1 MKEQRPFNGAGHRL
15 PPVTAVSNGSEPPV
29 VNSNENVGA
38 NEMTARR
45 KTPER
50 GQEEMLGVILK
61 MQRDLY
67 EHGKTRAMESGT
79 LVSNDEHLRALEN
92 HANAIAREAHR
103 EAYNP
108 SLHQH
113 DQLLDGE
120 YQKNLHDRGE
130 EEHALKYATATLRDR
145 EEEAAQAHPGDPPKP
160 LGWALPAAAV
170 IAMMITTAPTLH
182 DFVFVMTDEFFSWLL
197 SLFCGLFLGLL
208 VALMILGDSEHS
220 GQRSATNWIGLCAGI
235 FVSLALGA
243 LRVKGATSSGDYIFA
258 AAMTA
263 LELGIVIGLEGIA
276 MSRRKAQRAWAERK
290 AVADPASARLD
301 VARTHV
307 ERSKE
312 RLEAI
317 NRAIKAHINY
327 VEERG
332 VRFHRIEEISAT
344 ALEAVR
350 DGYHAGIAENRG
362 RILGI
367 GGKQI

>member
-1 MKEQRPFNGAGHRL
+1 MKKRSSFNGATHSVPNTATTNGGPEQAAGSLNGHA
-15 PPVTAVSNGSEPPV
+15 TASE
-29 VNSNENVGA
+29 
-38 NEMTARR
+38 TIARR
-45 KTPER
+45 KPPER

-67 EHGKTRAMESGT
+67 EHGKARAIESGALMAT
-79 LVSNDEHLRALEN
+79 DDHLRALEN

-108 SLHQH
+108 ALHQH
-113 DQLLDGE
+113 DQLLDNE
-120 YQKNLHDRGE
+120 YQKALCDRDE
-130 EEHALKYATATLRDR
+130 AEHAVKYAQAALRDR

-160 LGWALPAAAV
+160 LGWALPGAAV

-182 DFVFVMTDEFFSWLL
+182 DFVFVMADEFISWLL
-197 SLFCGLFLGLL
+197 SVISGLFLGLL

-220 GQRSATNWIGLCAGI
+220 GQRTATNWIGLSAGI

-243 LRVKGATSSGDYIFA
+243 LRIKGAESAGDYIFA

-263 LELGIVIGLEGIA
+263 LELGIVLGLEGIA
-276 MSRRKAQRAWAERK
+276 MSRRKAHRGWGERK
-290 AVADPASARLD
+290 MAADQANARLD

-307 ERSKE
+307 ERCKE

-317 NRAIKAHINY
+317 NAAIKAHINY

-350 DGYHAGIAENRG
+350 DGYHSGIAENRG

-367 GGKQI
+367 GGKQS